1 MEVSN
6 AQTLT
11 AECSCEQCI
20 IARLDE
26 QNKIWLYQLDEEGRL
41 NPTLSMIR
49 TIDQQMKLGA
59 PVTLAVQAAMNE
71 LNASL
76 ASVRGDITSV
86 IRGYV
91 GELRHTSEENTEQLR
106 RQVTE
111 IMQLQLHAK
120 NVVDSMKLLLEQAKP
135 GAEIEA
141 DLKDMLANLNTLLAK
156 FQVPSIKGDQK
167 ETQLSR
173 LLHEAFFANP
183 NVEVDAIGGPD
194 ATDFIVK
201 FKQESVV
208 VGTILVENK
217 ANGRWSNEYAVQVEN
232 DLERYHTTMAIL
244 CVDSLPRNAKAKGFT
259 VNSGYGIV
267 VVTSMD
273 LVVPTITMYYEIHAQ
288 HYAIRKKAIDL
299 EALAA
304 DKDIVFYLNDTLE
317 ALKECKKINDAI
329 DDAKKDI
336 HGCTERLTE
345 RIQKNNRKIA
355 DILASHRVGHKGDSQ
370 PCDLRGVC
378 VS

>member
-336 HGCTERLTE
+336 HGWRAEESL
-345 RIQKNNRKIA
+345 
-355 DILASHRVGHKGDSQ
+355 
-370 PCDLRGVC
+370 
-378 VS
+378 